1 MVTESGPEVVE
12 GNATGKAGTQN
23 GNVLKH
29 IADEFRVWN
38 RKGEEKVDNS
48 CIKLSG
54 GYPLA
59 KKMATAD
66 DADKLNSS
74 NFPEFCSRVLFGC
87 VSLRPFRDM
96 EEESMEDEKY
106 GSREDE
112 GSYRKRRKK
121 DDTGKF

>member
-1 MVTESGPEVVE
+1 
-12 GNATGKAGTQN
+12 
-23 GNVLKH
+23 
-29 IADEFRVWN
+29 
-38 RKGEEKVDNS
+38 
-48 CIKLSG
+48 
-54 GYPLA
+54 
-59 KKMATAD
+59 MATAG

-96 EEESMEDEKY
+96 EEENRENEED
-106 GSREDE
+106 STREDE